1 MPSNRTIGIVG
12 LAFLIGLVVGGVGV
26 SAVLPVDSGSVDP
39 DRPPYSISSG
49 TGCIEQS
56 DDWAF
61 TAPVD
66 PGESSDRTFLV
77 RASIEHDQSR
87 ELDARLEHAGEGRYL
102 FVLTTGQ
109 AEKSGTPECSDGV
122 YGSTVDLAATL
133 PGDFESVTVVF
144 DGEQVATIENPG
156 DRSPTYQPL
165 SF

>member
-1 MPSNRTIGIVG
+1 MSSRRTIGIAV
-12 LAFLIGLVVGGVGV
+12 LAFLIGLIVGGVGV
-26 SAVLPVDSGSVDP
+26 SAVLPVDTGSVDP
-39 DRPPYSISSG
+39 DRPPYSISTG

-61 TAPVD
+61 TSPVD
-66 PGESSDRTFLV
+66 PSEASDRMVLV
-77 RASIEHDQSR
+77 RASIAHNPDR
-87 ELDARLEHAGEGRYL
+87 DLDVRLEHAGEGRYL
-102 FVLTTGQ
+102 VVLTTTQ
-109 AEKSGTPECSDGV
+109 AEKTGTPECPDGV

-144 DGEQVATIENPG
+144 DGEQAATIENPG